1 MKPEEQFHFKDG
13 SRIASL
19 DELRDKIERISYDE
33 FYHHVT
39 SSRNDFANWIR
50 YVLKDPQL
58 ADQLEKVD
66 SIVETVELLN
76 DYLQPRKKKKE
87 PTSSEMSSDIQSRI
101 ENLLHVQIP
110 EERKS
115 FEPQE
120 EPEESPEQISVQEEV
135 THQIEEPQQEFE
147 TKQEPEEAPHESHH
161 YSRTK
166 EEKEELDNF
175 HHQLDRI
182 IVKDFIWGMIFGLIV
197 GFILARVLVL

>member
-39 SSRNDFANWIR
+39 GSRNDFANWIR

-76 DYLQPRKKKKE
+76 DYLQPKPKRE
-87 PTSSEMSSDIQSRI
+87 SFSSPEISTDIQSRI

-110 EERKS
+110 EERRTL
-115 FEPQE
+115 
-120 EPEESPEQISVQEEV
+120 EQIGRAHV
-135 THQIEEPQQEFE
+135 
-147 TKQEPEEAPHESHH
+147 
-161 YSRTK
+161 
-166 EEKEELDNF
+166 
-175 HHQLDRI
+175 
-182 IVKDFIWGMIFGLIV
+182 
-197 GFILARVLVL
+197 